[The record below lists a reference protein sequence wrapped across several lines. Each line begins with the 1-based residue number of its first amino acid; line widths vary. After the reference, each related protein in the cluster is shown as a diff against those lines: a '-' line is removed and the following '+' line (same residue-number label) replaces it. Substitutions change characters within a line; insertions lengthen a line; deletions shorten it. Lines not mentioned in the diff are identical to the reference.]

1 MALEHDIETMLSSI
15 GLSLYD
21 ISLHSEFGE
30 TIYRIS
36 VTSKESGGVSMDKV
50 VEATKLISPMLDVT
64 PPISGEYRLEVSS
77 PGIERKLT
85 TLSHFAKS
93 IGEKVQVGLKDKSKL
108 KGVLGSVE
116 GEQISIEDE
125 AAGIVTIDFS
135 QISKAKTYFEW

>member
-1 MALEHDIETMLSSI
+1 MSLEHDIETMLGSI

-21 ISLHSEFGE
+21 TSLHSEFGE

-36 VTSKESGGVSMDKV
+36 VTCKEGAGVSMDKV

-64 PPISGEYRLEVSS
+64 PPLSGEYRLEVSS

-93 IGEKVQVGLKDKSKL
+93 IGEKVQVSLKDKTKL
-108 KGVLGSVE
+108 QGLLISVE
-116 GEQISIEDE
+116 GERISIEDE
-125 AAGIVTIDFS
+125 AAGVLTIDFD